1 MAILKLPKV
10 GTNVKYR
17 TSSYETEYN
26 GYDIG
31 LYVGAY
37 CDRYNQYYIIL
48 NNGHKVVNN
57 YNFQYIEFSRVDHS
71 SLSESDYE
79 TVLDH
84 TGNPIDYT
92 KFYETDETDTQYKI
106 LWVQDSYSGSIN
118 NSFRRKLACRAKG
131 KARGYT
137 FIDPDKLK
145 LATPKP
151 RMTKAQRQAL
161 IDRNA
166 ALEYIFK
173 ICTGLGYDASLFT
186 EEKVNELADAYK
198 VKTKS
203 ELNKLIMD
211 FFDSASQN
219 NVVDFKDAIANSVK
233 FSDKFSPKDSEVEN
247 AKHEIECLQSDI
259 SNFSWEIDQDR
270 NRLERLN
277 TRIYD
282 YTNLLSNSK
291 TKLAESELKL
301 NEVLAKTNVLALRQN
316 TIDKIY
322 SGLNTVIKDIV
333 EQSGG
338 FYRLDSVMVTN
349 GFTDIDSLDLLSQ
362 IKVRFRTNRVFVR
375 DFNAPRLCFD
385 AGEFYVDWYP
395 FASETRNRDL
405 KFNPELVR
413 NEPPVYPVRYKDNTI
428 IGQNMHPH
436 IKTHGHICWGEAYQT
451 KLFSEVQHNSNY
463 EFTGKP
469 YVLFNKLKGI
479 MLTYNGGSPFELLTN
494 FLLKRDPTF
503 KNRLETEYRNA
514 NRSLILFKN
523 RTSGEQYTKM
533 SEMYFNE
540 IHDLSIV
547 SVRDADGRLLDVDN
561 RSQADTMSVKTYI
574 KRYVGISS
582 LTPRGERD
590 KRYIKLKNNQF
601 VELKTDSQFTTSQEV
616 SNVSL

>member
-17 TSSYETEYN
+17 VSSYQTEYN
-26 GYDIG
+26 GSG
-31 LYVGAY
+31 LYVGAH

-48 NNGHKVVNN
+48 NNGHTKVNN
-57 YNFQYIEFSRVDHS
+57 YNFQYIEINRIDYS
-71 SLSESDYE
+71 SLTESDYE

-84 TGNPIDYT
+84 SGNPIDDT
-92 KFYETDETDTQYKI
+92 KYYETDETDTQYKI
-106 LWVQDSYSGSIN
+106 LWVYDVYSGSSR
-118 NSFRRKLACRAKG
+118 NSFRRNLACRAKG

-137 FIDPDKLK
+137 FIEHEKLK

-151 RMTKAQRQAL
+151 KMTKAQRQAL
-161 IDRNA
+161 MDRNA

-186 EEKVNELADAYK
+186 EEKVNELVDAYK

-247 AKHEIECLQSDI
+247 AKHEIEALQNSI

-270 NRLERLN
+270 VRIERLN

-282 YTNLLSNSK
+282 YTNLLSNAK
-291 TKLAESELKL
+291 TMLAESELKL

-338 FYRLDSVMVTN
+338 FYRLDSVNVAN
-349 GFTDIDSLDLLSQ
+349 GLADIESLELLSN

-405 KFNPELVR
+405 NFNPELVR

-514 NRSLILFKN
+514 DRRLVLFKN
-523 RTSGEQYTKM
+523 KTTGEQYNKM
-533 SEMYFNE
+533 SELYFNE
-540 IHDLSIV
+540 IHDLSII
-547 SVRDADGRLLDVDN
+547 SVRDSDGRLLDLDN
-561 RSQADTMSVKTYI
+561 RSQADTMAVKTYV

-601 VELKTDSQFTTSQEV
+601 VELKTDSQFTTTQEV